1 MSRMRIRTQ
10 QGFTIYELMITLLII
25 GVVLSIGIPNMSQ
38 FRQNSRMITTA
49 NDLHSSFHLARSEA
63 PRAKTNMTIC
73 SSTNSMAVLPTCG
86 GEFENGWVV
95 FEDRDGDIVVDAGEP
110 IIRRFPPTADGVTI
124 ASGGSP
130 DYFSYA
136 STGQGRGDVLGPVT
150 AVSTAILCDAR
161 GNTTAAGGHS
171 AARVLVVTP
180 LGRATV
186 LREKSQ
192 VTFHGG
198 C

>member
-1 MSRMRIRTQ
+1 MPGMIIRTQ
-10 QGFTIYELMITLLII
+10 QGFTIYELMMTVLIVGI
-25 GVVLSIGIPNMSQ
+25 VLSIGIPNLSA
-38 FRQNSRMITTA
+38 FRQNSRMTTTA

-73 SSTNSMAVLPTCG
+73 SSTNSMAALPTCG

-95 FEDRDGDIVVDAGEP
+95 FEDRDGDIVIDAAEP
-110 IIRRFPPTADGVTI
+110 ILRRFPPTAAGVTI
-124 ASGGSP
+124 NTAASP
-130 DYFSYA
+130 DYFSFG
-136 STGQGRGDVLGPVT
+136 SNGQGRGDVLAGVT
-150 AVSTAILCDAR
+150 AVSTAVLCDDR
-161 GNTTAAGGHS
+161 GNIPAGGGHS

-186 LREKSQ
+186 LRDEGQ